1 MRRTV
6 STLMATLITTVA
18 CVAAGGALA
27 EDAEQQAKAPVNAEE
42 IVNTIC
48 AACHGEDGN
57 KMLTPETPKIGGQRA
72 DYLAKTLRDYRSGS
86 RNNMFMAGVAQA
98 LSDEEIEALAK
109 YFAKQESELYTLK

>member
-1 MRRTV
+1 
-6 STLMATLITTVA
+6 MAVVA
-18 CVAAGGALA
+18 CLAVGSALA
-27 EDAEQQAKAPVNAEE
+27 EKAEKEAKAPVDAEN

-72 DYLAKTLRDYRSGS
+72 DYLAKSLEDYRSGS

-98 LSDEEIEALAK
+98 LSDDEIEALAA
-109 YFAKQESELYTLK
+109 YFAAQDSQLYTLK